1 MRESKVWLLSA
12 FRGAGST
19 SGETC
24 GRAGVLQAL
33 GYRGVWGF
41 IQAFRQG
48 RCLRMR
54 SWLREADQAI
64 GDWYMKNEDFTLWLY
79 PEV

>member
-1 MRESKVWLLSA
+1 MRESKGWLLSA

-19 SGETC
+19 SGEAC

-33 GYRGVWGF
+33 GYRDGLEMDPGF
-41 IQAFRQG
+41 HTW
-48 RCLRMR
+48 RCLR

-64 GDWYMKNEDFTLWLY
+64 GDWYM
-79 PEV
+79 